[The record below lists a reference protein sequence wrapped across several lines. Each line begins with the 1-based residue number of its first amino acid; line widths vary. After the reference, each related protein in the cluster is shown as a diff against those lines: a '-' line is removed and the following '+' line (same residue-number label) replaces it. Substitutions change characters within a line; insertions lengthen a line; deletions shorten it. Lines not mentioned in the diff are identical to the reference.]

1 MAKIFDV
8 NTDVH
13 ESPNRNTFDLT
24 HKRHMTGKAG
34 VIYPFFCQP
43 VVPTDSFEIDTAIG
57 ANLMPMWYPTQ
68 SNMRFIVHYFFV
80 PNRIMQKGWKNQL
93 EGLENENFPYMDVPI
108 SYWKTSSLADYL
120 GVPTNVVTTDN
131 QVIASYTC
139 PINWVNDNTP
149 AIFTCKMSRPSEI
162 PEYNPTVNNFLKV
175 IYEIYK
181 GTWDE
186 SLWYP
191 EGFNSLGVQDLYLPY
206 GDTVNFNEAV
216 GVISQSPLTPV
227 KGNVLNYTFSFPGFS
242 EGSDVRGTRTAQL
255 LCVFDAK
262 NIVNFNEDMSSFLSN
277 ISFDKIKFMQ
287 YMGVGDYSSQGYYR
301 QTIYDVVS
309 YNAAIGDCDDPRAL
323 LLVLPIDFE
332 SGTYAPSGVFPAINN
347 TYVFTY
353 NSPAGVSIEVS
364 DFRQFCPYYNSQ
376 NTQDTVKISAF
387 PFRAYDMIYN
397 AYYRNSQGV
406 QPFVV
411 NGQTKYNEYLRTD
424 ADGADANQYELKSRN
439 WELDAYTSCLPSP
452 QQGDAP
458 IISVDTLGRMRI
470 MDEDGTTSTLELRDL
485 QGEQGI
491 EVKNVDIQNPEHAR
505 LAMRMAT
512 SGLTIA
518 DFRQGNALQRF
529 LEQSL
534 RSGYRY
540 ADFIFGHFGSA
551 PKHQEL
557 DMPIFLGG
565 YTQNID
571 VSKISNVSSSGNAPL
586 GEFAGVGASFGGA
599 KHNIKHYF
607 DDYGWVIGV
616 MMLVPDPAYSQIL
629 PKPFTYSSRLDW
641 YFPEFSQLGLQP
653 VTYEEVCPIQSH
665 VEHLSNGS
673 KLLTDTFGYQRP
685 NHEYVWLPD
694 TLHGLFRKELNGS
707 VVNRRFGSRP
717 VLGDNF
723 LKIKPEEVNDIFSL
737 TEKNDDIFIAQVVVD
752 IKATRPI
759 PRVVVPSLG
768 R

>member
-8 NTDVH
+8 NSDIH

-24 HKRHMTGKAG
+24 HKRHLTGKAG
-34 VIYPFFCQP
+34 VIYPFLCQP

-80 PNRIMQKGWKNQL
+80 PNRIMHKGWKNQL
-93 EGLENENFPYMDVPI
+93 EGLEPENFPYMDVPAP
-108 SYWKTSSLADYL
+108 YYKTSSLADFL
-120 GVPTNVVTTDN
+120 GIPTTYVLPDNEMLKYRTNVRGQSEYVFLTTGNIGPFALLINDFAGVDNTLLNVNYCTLWNQSKLHPLLSSSSYVQMPFAFKSEYRYAVTVQVFDGDGLFKDGVWSTVPTGSVS
-131 QVIASYTC
+131 VINLPPDSVKYRLR
-139 PINWVNDNTP
+139 
-149 AIFTCKMSRPSEI
+149 M
-162 PEYNPTVNNFLKV
+162 
-175 IYEIYK
+175 
-181 GTWDE
+181 
-186 SLWYP
+186 
-191 EGFNSLGVQDLYLPY
+191 GF
-206 GDTVNFNEAV
+206 
-216 GVISQSPLTPV
+216 
-227 KGNVLNYTFSFPGFS
+227 
-242 EGSDVRGTRTAQL
+242 
-255 LCVFDAK
+255 
-262 NIVNFNEDMSSFLSN
+262 
-277 ISFDKIKFMQ
+277 
-287 YMGVGDYSSQGYYR
+287 GDYTVHNVDR
-301 QTIYDVVS
+301 HALIPVDHIAF
-309 YNAAIGDCDDPRAL
+309 NAGIGDCKFPMLNVQVEVYNVNDSDGRSTIRSFTPSVYLDIRGNSVSYYSPKGT
-323 LLVLPIDFE
+323 LVDISD
-332 SGTYAPSGVFPAINN
+332 
-347 TYVFTY
+347 
-353 NSPAGVSIEVS
+353 NSEY
-364 DFRQFCPYYNSQ
+364 CPYYSTN
-376 NTQDTVKISAF
+376 NTEDTVKISAL
-387 PFRAYDMIYN
+387 PFRAYDMVYN
-397 AYYRNSQGV
+397 SYYRNWQGV

-411 NGQTKYNEYLRTD
+411 DGQTKYNEYLITD
-424 ADGADANQYELKSRN
+424 ASGADSHWYELHTRN

-458 IISVDTLGRMRI
+458 IIAVDSLGRMRI
-470 MDEDGTTSTLELRDL
+470 QDEDGTTSTLELRDL

-491 EVKNVDIQNPEHAR
+491 EVKNVDIQNPDHAR
-505 LAMRMAT
+505 IAMRMAT

-540 ADFIFGHFGSA
+540 ADFIFGHFGKA
-551 PKHQEL
+551 PTHQEL

-571 VSKISNVSSSGNAPL
+571 VSKISNVSASGSAPL

-607 DDYGWVIGV
+607 DDYGYVLGV

-629 PKPFTYSSRLDW
+629 PKHFTYSSRLDY
-641 YFPEFSQLGLQP
+641 YFPQFSQLGMQP
-653 VTYEEVCPIQSH
+653 ITYEELCPIQSH
-665 VEHLSNGS
+665 AQHLQDSS

-685 NHEYVWLPD
+685 NHEYVWIPD
-694 TLHGLFRKELNGS
+694 TVHGLFRNSLSGS

-723 LKIKPEEVNDIFSL
+723 LKIKPEEVNDLFSV
-737 TEKNDDIFIAQVVVD
+737 TEENDDIFIAQVVVD

>member
-1 MAKIFDV
+1 MPEIFDV
-8 NTDVH
+8 NSDVH

-24 HKRHMTGKAG
+24 HKRHLTGKAG

-68 SNMRFIVHYFFV
+68 SNMRFIVHYFYV
-80 PNRIMQKGWKNQL
+80 PNRILQKGWKNQI
-93 EGLENENFPYMDVPI
+93 EGLETENFPFLDVPA

-120 GVPTNVVTTDN
+120 GVPTNLVASSN
-131 QVIASYTC
+131 LGIAFPNCPSSLIEEGTPCNFTLEFPTLREHSDHSLLNLFYLAYTQ
-139 PINWVNDNTP
+139 D
-149 AIFTCKMSRPSEI
+149 
-162 PEYNPTVNNFLKV
+162 NFLQ
-175 IYEIYK
+175 
-181 GTWDE
+181 
-186 SLWYP
+186 SSYP
-191 EGFNSLGVQDLYLPY
+191 LSCTVKYFISGSTADYNS
-206 GDTVNFNEAV
+206 AV
-216 GVISQSPLTPV
+216 GLISTSKMVPIR
-227 KGNVLNYTFSFPGFS
+227 GNVLEFPFNYPVYDEVTP
-242 EGSDVRGTRTAQL
+242 RGTRTNQL
-255 LCVFDAK
+255 LCIVDAYGLFDFQP
-262 NIVNFNEDMSSFLSN
+262 NSISLLSDHDIPYSS
-277 ISFDKIKFMQ
+277 IKFMQ
-287 YMGVGDYSSQGYYR
+287 YFGIGDYHVVHDNSTSV
-301 QTIYDVVS
+301 TIYDVDS
-309 YNAAIGDCDDPRAL
+309 FNAAIADCKDPRL
-323 LLVLPIDFE
+323 LYLVEPVDYE
-332 SGTYAPSGVFPAINN
+332 SGTYTPYGIFVDRDNVFN
-347 TYVFTY
+347 TKYHVNEGT
-353 NSPAGVSIEVS
+353 NIEIS
-364 DFRQFCPYYNSQ
+364 EFPQFNPYYNSE
-376 NTQDTVKISAF
+376 NTSDTVKVSAF

-424 ADGADANQYELKSRN
+424 AGGRDTNEYELKSRN

-470 MDEDGTTSTLELRDL
+470 QDEDGTTSTLELRDL

-540 ADFIFGHFGSA
+540 ADFIFGHFGKS
-551 PKHQEL
+551 PSHQEL

-571 VSKISNVSSSGNAPL
+571 VSKISNVSANGSAPL

-607 DDYGWVIGV
+607 DDFGFVIGV

-629 PKPFTYSSRLDW
+629 PKYFTYNSRLDY
-641 YFPEFSQLGLQP
+641 YFPQFSQLGLQP
-653 VTYEEVCPIQSH
+653 ITYEEVCPIQSH
-665 VEHLSNGS
+665 MMHHTDNS

-694 TLHGLFRKELNGS
+694 TLHGLFRTSLNGS